1 METIGFSTGSL
12 ARSDFAAALQML
24 EPYATG
30 AVELSALRAR
40 ELRPLLAAIPHL
52 DLSAY
57 HHVTLHGPSAF
68 SAAEEREVAGLLAPW
83 AAQGWT
89 VVIHPD
95 SIRDFRLWA
104 GFGPCLSIEN
114 MDARKPCGRTAGE
127 LRAVF
132 ARLPDA
138 SFCLDL
144 AHAWQLDPS
153 MREAARLLDAFG
165 ERLSHV
171 HVSELDAQ
179 SRHVRLSEAGVHAY
193 ETVASLIP
201 LSTPVI
207 IESPVGAGQ
216 IEAELERCLRA
227 TGRAAALV

>member
-12 ARSDFAAALQML
+12 ARSDFAAALDML
-24 EPYATG
+24 EPHATG

-40 ELRPLLAAIPHL
+40 ELRPLLAAIPSL

-68 SAAEEREVAGLLAPW
+68 SPTEEREVAGLLAPW

-89 VVIHPD
+89 IVVHPD

-104 GFGPCLSIEN
+104 GFGASLSIEN
-114 MDARKPCGRTAGE
+114 MDARNPCGRTTGE
-127 LRAVF
+127 LHAVF
-132 ARLPDA
+132 ARLPHA

-144 AHAWQLDPS
+144 AHARQLDPS
-153 MREAARLLDAFG
+153 MHEARRLLGAFG

-179 SRHVRLSEAGVHAY
+179 SRHVRLSEAAVQAY
-193 ETVASLIP
+193 EQVAELIP
-201 LSTPVI
+201 LDTPVI
-207 IESPVGAGQ
+207 IEAPVSASQ
-216 IEAELERCLRA
+216 IEAELERSLRA
-227 TGRAAALV
+227 VGRAVALV